1 VVNIGGNVSSI
12 VYQTGEFIVTGIQ
25 QAPTGARPS
34 NPSSS
39 CADVLLVTVTTV
51 ETKAV
56 FDVAKERTGQEA
68 QRVFEGNKTYYD
80 LGIIGGART
89 WLVRSEMGAGGS
101 GGALLTVADGIRLLS
116 PDAVIMVGIAFG
128 VDQDKQ
134 PIGKV
139 LISQQILDYDLQK
152 VGTASDGTT
161 QIRIRGD
168 RPQAS
173 PRLLDRFRDG
183 EYGWDGAE
191 PEFGLMLSGP
201 KLIDNINF
209 RNQLLGIEPETIG
222 GEMEGVGLYGAAV
235 ANKVDWIMVKAVCDY
250 ADGHKRENKVERQ
263 KLAAQNAAGFVF
275 HVIAQ
280 GGLVEVR
287 ASGDYTSEDMKLKIS
302 NQQSSPNSEEHGII
316 VSIEPRARTLQLTQK
331 FAEYLASTGIEFA
344 HRNRDHIYL
353 DDLFVFP
360 YLKII
365 DETIEEQRTLTT
377 LEGFW
382 EQSER
387 TLVIGDEQSGK
398 TSLAKQVFHY
408 ARSLGYNPILLNG
421 STINSSNVNEVIKKV
436 IPGIYE
442 SISEQDYFKN
452 EHLLCIVDDLWL
464 ANLRTKSLRKFLA
477 NLNQLF
483 DRVIL
488 LTEESFRYIKLE
500 FTELDEYFQA
510 EILPFGNVCR
520 SKLIEKWVEL
530 GTSEGVD
537 QQTIYA
543 KVDEFKITIDALVRK
558 NIVPA
563 KPIYL
568 LMLLQS
574 FEAITPQ
581 RLDLTSY
588 GHCYQYLIYQSLER
602 ARVKPDEIETYINV
616 LTELGGVLL
625 NTSTETLDSSGLST
639 FLEFY
644 SNKYLGVGMET
655 IDNLIKSCILTHSD
669 GNLKFRYRYL
679 FYFYAAKYL
688 SDSMS
693 KGEDAKQRI
702 QGLVQSIHTEKASN
716 ILLFL
721 THHSKDEWVIDE
733 IILSVMELF
742 SKEAEST
749 LEANTLSF
757 LEEFVKEI
765 PDLILEQR
773 EAKQERLREDEF
785 KDSVELYQKD
795 ENDDIGEDPTGFIT
809 EINKVFR
816 AIEVCGQILRNRLG
830 SLEIK
835 SLELMY
841 SESLSAALRFLSVIF
856 NMTNHLRSEAI
867 REIDELVAK
876 NPKLTNIAIKK
887 KVESFI
893 VSLNYALVFAI
904 LLKVAYS
911 LGSSKGREIYIKTAR
926 AKKTPASSLIQE
938 IIELQFE
945 KKIDISK
952 LENMYKQFTGNPV
965 CQRLLKQIVIRHC
978 YMHDVDY
985 RERQQVSSKLGIQ
998 IQPRLPKK
1006 G

>member
-1 VVNIGGNVSSI
+1 
-12 VYQTGEFIVTGIQ
+12 VTRMQ
-25 QAPTGARPS
+25 QASTSESQAFSLSYR
-34 NPSSS
+34 
-39 CADVLLVTVTTV
+39 ADVLLVTVTIV
-51 ETKAV
+51 ETTAV
-56 FDVAKERTGQEA
+56 LDVAKGWTGQDA
-68 QRVFEGNKTYYD
+68 QRVFEGDKTYYD
-80 LGIIGGART
+80 LGIVGGAKT
-89 WLVRSEMGAGGS
+89 WLVRSEMGAGGP
-101 GGALLTVADGIRLLS
+101 GGSYTTVFEGIRTLS
-116 PDAVIMVGIAFG
+116 PSSVIMVGIAFG
-128 VDQDKQ
+128 VDEKTQK
-134 PIGKV
+134 IGQV
-139 LISQQILDYDLQK
+139 LVSRQLLDYDFQK
-152 VGTASDGTT
+152 IVEAKDGNEK
-161 QIRIRGD
+161 RMVRGD
-168 RPQAS
+168 RTQAS
-173 PRLLDRFRDG
+173 RRLLDRLRDG
-183 EYGWDGAE
+183 ELGWSEAKID
-191 PEFGLMLSGP
+191 FGLMLSGP
-201 KLIDNINF
+201 KLIDNIHF
-209 RNQLLGIEPETIG
+209 RDQLLQIEPEAIG
-222 GEMEGVGLYGAAV
+222 GEMEAVGLHGAAV

-250 ADGHKRENKVERQ
+250 ADGHKRENKEERQ
-263 KLAAQNAAGFVF
+263 KLAAQNAAKFVF
-275 HVIAQ
+275 HVISR
-280 GGLVEVR
+280 GGLVEAG
-287 ASGDYTSEDMKLKIS
+287 ASGICTSGDTKLETS
-302 NQQSSPNSEEHGII
+302 NQQSSSDLAEYATPI
-316 VSIEPRARTLQLTQK
+316 SIKSGTTTLQLTHK
-331 FAEYLASTGIEFA
+331 FAEYLVSTSIEFS
-344 HRNRDHIYL
+344 HRSRDHVYL

-360 YLKII
+360 YLKIT
-365 DETIEEQRTLTT
+365 DEVVEEQRTLTT
-377 LEGFW
+377 LESLWG
-382 EQSER
+382 QNDR
-387 TLVIGDEQSGK
+387 TLLIGDEQSGK
-398 TSLAKQVFHY
+398 TALAKQLFLY
-408 ARSLGYNPILLNG
+408 ARRLGFYPILLNG

-442 SISEQDYFKN
+442 SISEQDYFQN
-452 EHLLCIVDDLWL
+452 EKLLCIVDDLSL

-483 DRVIL
+483 GRTIL
-488 LTEESFRYIKLE
+488 LTEESFRYIKME
-500 FTELDEYFQA
+500 FAELDEYFQA

-530 GTSEGVD
+530 GENEGVD

-543 KVDEFKITIDALVRK
+543 KVDNFKLTIDALVRK

-588 GHCYQYLIYQSLER
+588 GHCYQYLIYQALER
-602 ARVKPDEIETYINV
+602 SRIRPDEIETYINV

-625 NTSTETLDSSGLST
+625 DTSTETLDAPGLST
-639 FLEFY
+639 FLKSY
-644 SNKYLGVGMET
+644 STKYLGVGMET
-655 IDNLIKSCILTHSD
+655 IDNLVKSFILTHSD
-669 GNLKFRYRYL
+669 GKLKFRYRYL

-693 KGEDAKQRI
+693 KGEDAKQTI
-702 QGLVQSIHTEKASN
+702 QGLVKLIHTEKASN

-721 THHSKDEWVIDE
+721 THHSKDAWIIDE

-795 ENDDIGEDPTGFIT
+795 ESDELGEEATGLIT

-830 SLEIK
+830 SLEVQ

-841 SESLSAALRFLSVIF
+841 GESLSAALRFLSFIF
-856 NMTNHLRSEAI
+856 KMTKHLRSEAI
-867 REIDELVAK
+867 REIDELVGK
-876 NPKLTNIAIKK
+876 NPKLTNTSINK

-911 LGSSKGREIYIKTAR
+911 LGSSKGREIYIKTAKS
-926 AKKTPASSLIQE
+926 KKTPASSLIQE

-952 LENMYKQFTGNPV
+952 LENMYEQFTSNPV

-985 RERQQVSSKLGIQ
+985 KERQQISSKLGIQ
-998 IQPRLPKK
+998 IQLRLPKK